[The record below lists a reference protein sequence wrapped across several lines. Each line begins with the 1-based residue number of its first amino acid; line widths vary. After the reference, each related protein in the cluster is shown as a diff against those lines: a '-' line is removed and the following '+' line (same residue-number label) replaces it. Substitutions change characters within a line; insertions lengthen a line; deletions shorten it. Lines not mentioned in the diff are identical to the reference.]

1 MINVIIVMI
10 AYIAI
15 LIPIAIVGNLV
26 GEKLEKW
33 LDNHFPNVEE

>member
-1 MINVIIVMI
+1 MINVIIVIM

-15 LIPIAIVGNLV
+15 LIPTAIVANMV

-33 LDNHFPNVEE
+33 LNSHFPNVEE

>member
-1 MINVIIVMI
+1 MINVIIVIM

-15 LIPIAIVGNLV
+15 IIPTAIVADMI

-33 LDNHFPNVEE
+33 LNNHFPNVEE

>member
-1 MINVIIVMI
+1 MISVIIVVM

-15 LIPIAIVGNLV
+15 LVPIAIVGNIV

-33 LDNHFPNVEE
+33 LDKHFPNVEE

>member
-1 MINVIIVMI
+1 MMNIIIVIM

-15 LIPIAIVGNLV
+15 LIPIAIVADIV

-33 LDNHFPNVEE
+33 LNNHFPNVEE